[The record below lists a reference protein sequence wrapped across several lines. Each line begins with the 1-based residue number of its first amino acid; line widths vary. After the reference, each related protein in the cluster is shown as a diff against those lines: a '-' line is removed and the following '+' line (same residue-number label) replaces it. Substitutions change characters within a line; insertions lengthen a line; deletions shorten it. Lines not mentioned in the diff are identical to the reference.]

1 VRRNLALGGAL
12 VLIGLL
18 AFFLFWGIATDG
30 LSGLA
35 LVTLVLLAVIG
46 FGVVGA
52 LTHPPDE

>member
-12 VLIGLL
+12 VIVGLL
-18 AFFLFWGIATDG
+18 AFFLFWGIANEG

-46 FGVVGA
+46 FGVIGA
-52 LTHPPDE
+52 LTNPPDE